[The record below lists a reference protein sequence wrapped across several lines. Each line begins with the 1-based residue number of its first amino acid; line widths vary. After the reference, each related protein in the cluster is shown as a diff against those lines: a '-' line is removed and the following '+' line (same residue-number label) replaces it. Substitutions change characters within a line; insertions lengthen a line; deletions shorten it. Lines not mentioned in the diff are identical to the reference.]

1 VPAQPDAIELAIAA
15 AAAAD
20 DKKATDLSILEVVDI
35 LAIVDL
41 FVLATASNERQLK
54 AVADNVE
61 EQCRLDLDRKPLR
74 REGTPESGWVLL
86 DYGDVVV
93 HLFDG
98 SSRDFFAL
106 DRLWADVPRR
116 DILTGEIVEGDG
128 GVLVGSS
135 SPTEDGA

>member
-1 VPAQPDAIELAIAA
+1 MPAQPDAVELAIAA
-15 AAAAD
+15 AAAAE

-41 FVLATASNERQLK
+41 FVLATAANERQLK

-86 DYGDVVV
+86 DYGDVVC

-116 DILTGEIVEGDG
+116 DILTGEILED

-135 SPTEDGA
+135 SPSEDGA

>member
-116 DILTGEIVEGDG
+116 EILTGEIVEGDG
-128 GVLVGSS
+128 GVLVGTS
-135 SPTEDGA
+135 SPSEDGA

>member
-1 VPAQPDAIELAIAA
+1 
-15 AAAAD
+15 
-20 DKKATDLSILEVVDI
+20 
-35 LAIVDL
+35 
-41 FVLATASNERQLK
+41 
-54 AVADNVE
+54 
-61 EQCRLDLDRKPLR
+61 
-74 REGTPESGWVLL
+74 VLL

-116 DILTGEIVEGDG
+116 EILTGEIVEGDG